1 MLTKQPILLQR
12 VGAEFERLPE
22 LLDLVLRAFA
32 YMEGRIDP
40 PSSATR
46 LTLDTLRRKCADEIA
61 IVAVEADRIVGC
73 VFLAGKADHFYLGK
87 LAVDPARQG
96 AGIGRLLMREAERIA
111 LAAGKPVIELQTR
124 VELTGNQAT
133 FARLGFVETGRTAHD
148 GYDRPTSITLRKSLS

>member
-1 MLTKQPILLQR
+1 
-12 VGAEFERLPE
+12 
-22 LLDLVLRAFA
+22 
-32 YMEGRIDP
+32 MEGRIDP

-61 IVAVEADRIVGC
+61 IVAVEGDAIVGC

-96 AGIGRLLMREAERIA
+96 AGIGRLLMCEAERVA
-111 LAAGKPVIELQTR
+111 LEAGKPVIELQTR
-124 VELTGNQAT
+124 VELTGNQAA

-148 GYDRPTSITLRKSLS
+148 GYDRPTSVTLRKLLS